1 MDNANFTKTVARLK
15 YSIHENSLASEEAT
29 LGAEES
35 RSNVH
40 EKTSITKTIIQLRRD
55 TTDNWIANKDVVPA
69 AGEPC
74 FDIDTKILKIGDG
87 VTSYENLSNINYME
101 EASLQDIENLF
112 N

>member
-15 YSIHENSLASEEAT
+15 YSIYESSSASEEAI
-29 LGAEES
+29 LGVEKS

-40 EKTSITKTIIQLRRD
+40 EKTSTIKTVIQFRRD
-55 TTDNWIANKDVVPA
+55 TTENWIANKDIVPA

-87 VTSYENLSNINYME
+87 ITNYENLPSINYME